1 MGLAYIYDKGGDG
14 MEDVLV
20 DRTKYNDNYIKYLY
34 ELALLDKIRNKEMV
48 TEEESRRIKK
58 HIENKYNIRD

>member
-1 MGLAYIYDKGGDG
+1 